1 MTSVA
6 LLLRRLSSFLPP
18 LSPLLPRHS
27 ALLTPLVLGRLVQGI
42 KPTQQVLT
50 QPLGLGS
57 LIPVFRLGAVERL
70 APGATGFHFLHGV
83 EAVFQRG
90 QVAVRCSSSIAASQ
104 PPMRSAQWSTSPRQA
119 RARKQALSPQMRH
132 AQTRS
137 APKRNASSLDVLLC
151 AIRSFRPS
159 SSSSG
164 LTRRSSSHR
173 PRVDRDHRGYW
184 IPACAGMTTKQA
196 CVLLTAARIR
206 VRLMLFPV
214 PPRGDGAPK
223 NPNLW
228 LRTVARHG
236 GRLSARQSRRF
247 QHRASLFPLEAGS
260 NSVSSSVSQLLAGPP
275 IGSGRSSDAAR
286 EPAVRQPARRRR
298 YQRPAS

>member
-1 MTSVA
+1 MPGTSPGMTSVA

-50 QPLGLGS
+50 RPLGLGS

-90 QVAVRCSSSIAASQ
+90 QVAARPLLLLDRREPAAHEIGAVEHVAATGA
-104 PPMRSAQWSTSPRQA
+104 SA
-119 RARKQALSPQMRH
+119 QALSPQMRH

-151 AIRSFRPS
+151 AIRSFRSS

-173 PRVDRDHRGYW
+173 
-184 IPACAGMTTKQA
+184 
-196 CVLLTAARIR
+196 
-206 VRLMLFPV
+206 
-214 PPRGDGAPK
+214 
-223 NPNLW
+223 
-228 LRTVARHG
+228 
-236 GRLSARQSRRF
+236 
-247 QHRASLFPLEAGS
+247 
-260 NSVSSSVSQLLAGPP
+260 
-275 IGSGRSSDAAR
+275 
-286 EPAVRQPARRRR
+286 
-298 YQRPAS
+298 